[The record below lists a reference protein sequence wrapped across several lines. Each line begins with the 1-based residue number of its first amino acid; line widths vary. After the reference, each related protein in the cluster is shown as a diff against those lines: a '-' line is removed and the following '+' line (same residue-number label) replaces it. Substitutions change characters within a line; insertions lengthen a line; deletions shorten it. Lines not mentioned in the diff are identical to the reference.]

1 MYILGLFS
9 WAASEIWGKAREVFF
24 MLDMVP
30 YSLIDNVYN
39 LFYEVSTQNLITETV
54 VNQVLSNV
62 YVLVGIFAF
71 FRIALLLINS
81 IINPDALNKEG
92 VGLSRIFVNTIIMLV
107 LLVFTPTLFS
117 MSRTFAKE
125 VVEGNYIQKLFIN
138 VDDSKNIAE
147 PGDEMQ
153 RISIAAVLTLDEAVE
168 NDKTYQ
174 SGKTEKAIQCL
185 NNVNSIG
192 ENDTSTEAAKLGEGS
207 KECMDNGKVK
217 WSKVASYNSA
227 KTNTNDGKV
236 YVYSYKPLVLTVTG
250 WVIVYVLLSFTFDVA
265 KRVIELAILEIVS
278 PLFIATIV
286 DPKSMQNGPFKRWL
300 KTLGNSYA
308 SLFLRV
314 AAISI
319 MLLCVKLLSYWKPS
333 ANVGAFGK
341 LIILIAFLI
350 FIKQLPKWFS
360 NMLGMDGDGTG
371 LGSLGIGKKI
381 GGAALI
387 GGVATKAG
395 HALAGQAAGS
405 AANAHYARKANRF
418 RRKQNGE
425 TINSRGHRAGKDAAS
440 SVNGMKKIGAY
451 TGGYVKSMLGKQN
464 AKENFGNMIR
474 GKKDNIVG
482 GFGAMVTGGMAGL
495 KAGWNGSDLKDVTGK
510 VKANAKGF
518 FGEIA
523 PDYKSPITRFDEAI
537 NKVGQNLINKVN
549 DPFELQGREK
559 EVKGIEK
566 TTDMYDDVLYK
577 EKDGR
582 RMRDKKLVPK
592 DASEIQEMCSE
603 LNKPRTITDA
613 SGNVIDKTFNF
624 DSTSM
629 ASVSGA
635 LVQGRIDAGVIDG
648 SSIKVSDDGR
658 KVTYL
663 NSEGKTIEESST
675 EYCKKN
681 HIYNTYGEQEL
692 LAQTKEAGY
701 TKASQYQNNEQA
713 IAEANKTAAIANNQI
728 MQFQANVKTTMGDDA
743 LQLIKTLDNSLKEIA
758 FVQKEIGAAQ
768 KAGQE
773 ETELQLNRLK
783 EAKEK
788 ARDKIMTNI
797 NAVFPPG
804 TAEGYLS
811 AYNVRQESIVEADA
825 RNKENKEIKTIIET
839 SIKLDGNDSVYH
851 VKDKSTN
858 EEFNL
863 LEDTTKTEY
872 GVNLMNQSLTKAQ
885 EDAKKTLEKMKPSQN
900 N

>member
-9 WAASEIWGKAREVFF
+9 WAASEIWGKVREVFF

-138 VDDSKNIAE
+138 VGDSKNIAE

-278 PLFIATIV
+278 PIFIATIV

-387 GGVATKAG
+387 GGAATTLGHGLAGNVATGLGNARAGWQDNHNRKKQAYENGLSKGIGKKARQARQNWYNNQG
-395 HALAGQAAGS
+395 LSDATYAQKRKALNQARRS
-405 AANAHYARKANRF
+405 ARKDADVTAG
-418 RRKQNGE
+418 KQIARVAGGAAIGGIEGFIAGAKADSLKSAISNARGKIGTLKGE
-425 TINSRGHRAGKDAAS
+425 SIGLNTDTSLKRAGKWVENLYETAGNKVYGDPVQRYDAADKLDKRKKREGIYNS
-440 SVNGMKKIGAY
+440 SEV
-451 TGGYVKSMLGKQN
+451 S
-464 AKENFGNMIR
+464 
-474 GKKDNIVG
+474 
-482 GFGAMVTGGMAGL
+482 
-495 KAGWNGSDLKDVTGK
+495 KAGIDMDDLACGYNDIKKLGTSNPYELIA
-510 VKANAKGF
+510 ANYAKAKGY
-518 FGEIA
+518 EIG
-523 PDYKSPITRFDEAI
+523 YK
-537 NKVGQNLINKVN
+537 
-549 DPFELQGREK
+549 
-559 EVKGIEK
+559 
-566 TTDMYDDVLYK
+566 TDSDGNRTLEIKNGDRLVDTNAMYK
-577 EKDGR
+577 EGSKILGATGTAQ
-582 RMRDKKLVPK
+582 LVSLQNQV
-592 DASEIQEMCSE
+592 ASSALSE
-603 LNKPRTITDA
+603 SGSNAQYMNGLASSISSMQTAISNTNIPGLNA
-613 SGNVIDKTFNF
+613 
-624 DSTSM
+624 
-629 ASVSGA
+629 
-635 LVQGRIDAGVIDG
+635 DG
-648 SSIKVSDDGR
+648 SISINGASFKFDNGTDIKISKDSINDLRIAQEEAQRQMRIEQKNSSDP
-658 KVTYL
+658 K
-663 NSEGKTIEESST
+663 IPEESR
-675 EYCKKN
+675 
-681 HIYNTYGEQEL
+681 
-692 LAQTKEAGY
+692 KE
-701 TKASQYQNNEQA
+701 
-713 IAEANKTAAIANNQI
+713 
-728 MQFQANVKTTMGDDA
+728 
-743 LQLIKTLDNSLKEIA
+743 
-758 FVQKEIGAAQ
+758 AAQ
-768 KAGQE
+768 KAGAF
-773 ETELQLNRLK
+773 ETLYNSLNQIIVMQNQLSTATHEMGELQKRQDELK
-783 EAKEK
+783 ALVDSIGKFEVDPNNGGIKPGTSTFGSDSEREAYLSKQQEK
-788 ARDKIMTNI
+788 LDKII
-797 NAVFPPG
+797 NPG
-804 TAEGYLS
+804 
-811 AYNVRQESIVEADA
+811 
-825 RNKENKEIKTIIET
+825 
-839 SIKLDGNDSVYH
+839 
-851 VKDKSTN
+851 KDQK
-858 EEFNL
+858 
-863 LEDTTKTEY
+863 
-872 GVNLMNQSLTKAQ
+872 
-885 EDAKKTLEKMKPSQN
+885 
-900 N
+900 

>member
-1 MYILGLFS
+1 MMILNLWG
-9 WAASEIWGKAREVFF
+9 EIRELCLR
-24 MLDMVP
+24 LDMVAFSFIDNI
-30 YSLIDNVYN
+30 YSLFNAIAS
-39 LFYEVSTQNLITETV
+39 ESLITNTV
-54 VNQVLSNV
+54 IKQVLNNV

-71 FRIALLLINS
+71 FRIAMLLINS
-81 IINPDALNKEG
+81 IINPDALNKQG
-92 VGLSRIFVNTIIMLV
+92 AGLSKIFVNTVIMLV
-107 LLVFTPTLFS
+107 LLVFTPTLFQ
-117 MSRTFAKE
+117 MSRDFASA
-125 VVEGNYIQKLFIN
+125 VVSGNYVQKLFIN
-138 VDDSKNIAE
+138 VNDSENIIE
-147 PGDEMQ
+147 PGKEMQ
-153 RISIAAVLTLDEAVE
+153 RIAIGAVITKEDGITCGDGSSDCDKAV
-168 NDKTYQ
+168 
-174 SGKTEKAIQCL
+174 QCL
-185 NNVNSIG
+185 NNINGVDPQG
-192 ENDTSTEAAKLGEGS
+192 D
-207 KECMDNGKVK
+207 KECVTEKGVAWGKLADYNGVREKV
-217 WSKVASYNSA
+217 
-227 KTNTNDGKV
+227 DGDKV
-236 YVYSYKPLVLTVTG
+236 YVYNYKLLVLTIVG
-250 WVIVYVLLSFTFDVA
+250 WLITYVLLSFTFDVA
-265 KRVIELAILEIVS
+265 KRMIELAVLEIVS

-286 DPKSMQNGPFKRWL
+286 DPKSMQSGPFKKWL

-308 SLFLRV
+308 SLFLRI

-319 MLLCVKLLSYWKPS
+319 MLLCVRLLSKWKPS
-333 ANVGAFGK
+333 AEVGGVGK

-350 FIKQLPKWFS
+350 FVKQLPKWFS

-371 LGSLGIGKKI
+371 LGDLGIGKKI

-387 GGVATKAG
+387 GGAATKAG
-395 HALAGQAAGS
+395 HALAGQVAGS
-405 AANAHYARKANRF
+405 AANAYYARKANRL

-482 GFGAMVTGGMAGL
+482 GLGAMVTGGMAGL
-495 KAGWNGSDLKDVTGK
+495 KTGWNGSDLKDVIGK

-523 PDYKSPITRFDEAI
+523 PDYKSPTTRFDEAI
-537 NKVGQNLINKVN
+537 NKGGQNLINKVN

-635 LVQGRIDAGVIDG
+635 LVQGRIDAGMIDG

-658 KVTYL
+658 KVMYL

-728 MQFQANVKTTMGDDA
+728 MQFQADVKTTMGDDA

-758 FVQKEIGAAQ
+758 FVQKEIGAAR

-773 ETELQLNRLK
+773 ATELQLNRLND
-783 EAKEK
+783 AEK
-788 ARDKIMTNI
+788 ARDNIMTNI

-825 RNKENKEIKTIIET
+825 RNEENKEIKTIIET